1 MKSNIPQASS
11 ENTSG
16 VYSTQGKFD
25 AEEFTRQLV
34 EKGRPTDEARK
45 IAHKMQEARANNEL
59 AKSIPKREISLPG
72 LKQVNGIALV
82 RKTRKDAESPRQLP
96 LWSDWE
102 RAMPTPITR
111 SAVFAP
117 IGRGER
123 KHLKNGVINSRSDV
137 VLTYTGEQLDMSD
150 ADVFMQALELAKRH
164 PIGTEFIVNRAEF
177 LTDIGRA
184 YESKNTA
191 KGTVRKRA
199 IGSQTYEWLD
209 TSMKRLREGSLDFRI
224 KETAKRKAKGG
235 ILNLIK
241 TWKWDNDL
249 NSYLLA
255 IDPEIYKLFESF
267 SRIYLDKHMAL
278 PKTDQLAKWMHWFV
292 AGCDKNKLTKIGL
305 DHLRTYSANTHRRMD
320 HFSNSME
327 RALQALQDA
336 EVIAPGWFIRTN
348 NLMLHFTR
356 IV

>member
-1 MKSNIPQASS
+1 MKPNITQART
-11 ENTSG
+11 ENTPSA
-16 VYSTQGKFD
+16 YNTQGKFD
-25 AEEFTRQLV
+25 AEKFARRLV
-34 EKGRPTDEARK
+34 EKGSTADEARK
-45 IAHKMQEARANNEL
+45 IAEKMEEAKANNNN
-59 AKSIPKREISLPG
+59 AKPSPKCNTTFTSL
-72 LKQVNGIALV
+72 ALV
-82 RKTRKDAESPRQLP
+82 RRTKNDAETPKQLP
-96 LWSDWE
+96 LWSDLE

-123 KHLKNGVINSRSDV
+123 KRLKDDVINSRSDV

-164 PIGTEFIVNRAEF
+164 PIGAEFVVNRAEF
-177 LTDIGRA
+177 LADIGRA
-184 YESKNTA
+184 YVSKNAT
-191 KGTVRKRA
+191 KGTLRKKA

-241 TWKWDNDL
+241 TWKWDNGL

-292 AGCDKNKLTKIGL
+292 AGCDKGKLTKIGL
-305 DHLRTYSANTHRRMD
+305 DHLRTYSANKHRRMD

-336 EVIAPGWFIRTN
+336 EIIAPGWFIRTN

>member
-1 MKSNIPQASS
+1 M
-11 ENTSG
+11 
-16 VYSTQGKFD
+16 FD
-25 AEEFTRQLV
+25 TGEYARRLV
-34 EKGRPTDEARK
+34 EKGTPANDARN
-45 IAHKMQEARANNEL
+45 IAEKMAAANTNS
-59 AKSIPKREISLPG
+59 ADTKPISKCKTTLSD
-72 LKQVNGIALV
+72 LKQVTVLALA
-82 RKTRKDAESPRQLP
+82 RKTKKAAETPRQLP
-96 LWSDWE
+96 LWADWE

-123 KHLKNGVINSRSDV
+123 KHLKDGVINSRSDV

-164 PIGTEFIVNRAEF
+164 PIGTEFVVNRAEF
-177 LTDIGRA
+177 LADIGRA
-184 YESKNTA
+184 YESKNTT
-191 KGTVRKRA
+191 KGTVRKKA

-209 TSMKRLREGSLDFRI
+209 ASMKRLREGSLDFRI
-224 KETAKRKAKGG
+224 KETTKRKAKGG

-241 TWKWDNDL
+241 VWKWDNGL

-278 PKTDQLAKWMHWFV
+278 PKADQLAKWMHWYV

-305 DHLRTYSANTHRRMD
+305 VHLRGYSANKHRRMD
-320 HFSNSME
+320 HFSSSME

-336 EVIAPGWFIRTN
+336 EIIAPGWFIRAN

>member
-1 MKSNIPQASS
+1 MKPNSSQTQAG
-11 ENTSG
+11 NTTHS
-16 VYSTQGKFD
+16 YRSQDKFN
-25 AEEFTRQLV
+25 AREYAQRLV
-34 EKGRPTDEARK
+34 EKGMPTDK
-45 IAHKMQEARANNEL
+45 ANNIAERTEI
-59 AKSIPKREISLPG
+59 AKANRVIEKPIAKHKTTISD
-72 LKQVNGIALV
+72 LKQVTAVAIA
-82 RKTRKDAESPRQLP
+82 RKAKTEAEPPRQLP
-96 LWSDWE
+96 LWADWE

-123 KHLKNGVINSRSDV
+123 KHLKDDVINSRSDV

-164 PIGTEFIVNRAEF
+164 PIGTEFVVNRAEF
-177 LTDIGRA
+177 LADIGRA
-184 YESKNTA
+184 YESKNIT
-191 KGTVRKRA
+191 KGTVRKKA

-209 TSMKRLREGSLDFRI
+209 ASMKRLREGSLNFRI
-224 KETAKRKAKGG
+224 KETVKRKAKGG

-241 TWKWDNDL
+241 TWKWDNGL
-249 NSYLLA
+249 NSYLLS

-278 PKTDQLAKWMHWFV
+278 PKADQLAKWMHWFV
-292 AGCDKNKLTKIGL
+292 AGCDKGKLTKIGL
-305 DHLRTYSANTHRRMD
+305 GHLQAYSANKHRRMD
-320 HFSNSME
+320 HFSRSME

-336 EVIAPGWFIRTN
+336 EIIAPGWFIRANT
-348 NLMLHFTR
+348 MLHFTR